1 MNIEVWKA
9 QIRKREILRYLN
21 NIQKN
26 RFFKLRKKLLE
37 LQKSFME
44 LKDREFHDKEVKL
57 K

>member
-1 MNIEVWKA
+1 MENSNQKKGNIEIK
-9 QIRKREILRYLN
+9 YLN

-37 LQKSFME
+37 LQKSLIE